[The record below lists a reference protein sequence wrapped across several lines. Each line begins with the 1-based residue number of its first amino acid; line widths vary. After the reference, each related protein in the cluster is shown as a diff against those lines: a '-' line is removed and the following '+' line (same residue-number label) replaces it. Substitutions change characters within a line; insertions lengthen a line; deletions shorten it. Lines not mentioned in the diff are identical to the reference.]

1 MIVVLCL
8 ALGLLLAVAV
18 AGAWWVVAESRV
30 AVRRRVIVNLADGS
44 AVDGVLLRRY
54 RTLLVL
60 GDATLL
66 LPAAEPSKVDGET
79 IIERDRVIFVQ
90 AVR

>member
-1 MIVVLCL
+1 MIVVLSL
-8 ALGLLLAVAV
+8 ALGLLLATALAA
-18 AGAWWVVAESRV
+18 AGLLVVEARV
-30 AVRRRVIVNLADGS
+30 AVRRRVIVNLVDGS

-60 GDATLL
+60 ADATLL
-66 LPAAEPSKVDGET
+66 SPDATPTRMDGELVV
-79 IIERDRVIFVQ
+79 ERSRVLYVQ

>member
-1 MIVVLCL
+1 VIVIQSL
-8 ALGLLLAVAV
+8 ALALLLAVV
-18 AGAWWVVAESRV
+18 AAAGWVWLAESRV

-44 AVDGVLLRRY
+44 AVAGILLRRH

-60 GDATLL
+60 ADATLL
-66 LPAAEPSKVDGET
+66 LPSVEPSRVDGELV
-79 IIERDRVIFVQ
+79 IERARVLFVQ